1 MSEINVIG
9 AACMD
14 ILLYP
19 VDRESF
25 FSGKYK
31 TDHIRMYPGGDA
43 LNEALI
49 LGHFKADTKLIAI
62 LGDDLPGKQ
71 LLAIM
76 EAGNVSH
83 REDILRREI
92 ETYLSIVC
100 VSQDGERTFV
110 GNKDGSLRKL
120 QPEDI
125 AIDDDCR
132 IVSFASL
139 FISEYLNDLQLE
151 ELFSQIKRKGKILC
165 VDSSTPKHNETLEDM
180 RSLRHADYFFCNKSE
195 AASLTGTD
203 DVEEMAK
210 RFADC
215 GVNVIIKCGRDGA
228 YHQGRFYETE
238 PILPIDTTGAGDS
251 FVAGFIL
258 ALSQGKN
265 IDDCL
270 RSANRFGQRACRY
283 LGATEWI
290 KYE

>member
-43 LNEALI
+43 LNETLI

-100 VSQDGERTFV
+100 VGQDGERTFV

-120 QPEDI
+120 KLEDI
-125 AIDDDCR
+125 VIDEDCR

-139 FISEYLNDLQLE
+139 FISEDLNDTQLE
-151 ELFSQIKRKGKILC
+151 ELFSRIKRKGKILC
-165 VDSSTPKHNETLEDM
+165 VDCSTPKHNETIEDM
-180 RSLRHADYFFCNKSE
+180 RCLRHADYFFCNKSE

-210 RFADC
+210 RFNSC
-215 GVNVIIKCGRDGA
+215 GVNAIIKCGRDGA
-228 YHQGRFYETE
+228 YHKGRYYATE
-238 PILPIDTTGAGDS
+238 PVIPLDTTGAGDS

-265 IDDCL
+265 FDECL
-270 RSANRFGQRACRY
+270 RTANRFGQKACRY

>member
-49 LGHFKADTKLIAI
+49 LGHFKADTKLITI

-83 REDILRREI
+83 RKDILRREI

-125 AIDDDCR
+125 VIDDDCR

-139 FISEYLNDLQLE
+139 FISEYLNDHQLA

-165 VDSSTPKHNETLEDM
+165 VDCSTPKHNETLEDM
-180 RSLRHADYFFCNKSE
+180 RSLHHADYFFCNKSE

-210 RFADC
+210 HFADC

-228 YHQGRFYETE
+228 YHQGRFYDTE
-238 PILPIDTTGAGDS
+238 PIVPIDTTGAGDS